1 MRRFIPLLAALL
13 VLGVAPGVT
22 AAATSKCSI
31 EVTPASGGSTDIYR
45 VTASNFPVDPN
56 GGGIE
61 VRIDVRR
68 LGTRTGSI
76 YFLFLIPGITEFYLD
91 LNQPAPGEPIEPVEP
106 GRYLVLAQT
115 AHLAGCHAI
124 DHFVVE

>member
-1 MRRFIPLLAALL
+1 MRRFIPLLATLLILGALP
-13 VLGVAPGVT
+13 GVA
-22 AAATSKCSI
+22 AADTSKCSI
-31 EVTPASGGSTDIYR
+31 EVTPAAGGPTDTFR

-61 VRIDVRR
+61 VRIDVKR

-76 YFLFLIPGITEFYLD
+76 YFLFLVPGVTEFYLD
-91 LNQPAPGEPIEPVEP
+91 LNQPAPGEPVEPMEP

-115 AHLAGCHAI
+115 AHLAGCHAV